1 MKEAQPNIDGIPKQ
15 VFTNFI
21 SELRKSTM
29 DSTIVDCLEKTIIV
43 EGNISEQGLRTAL
56 TPKPVENDPAQE
68 D

>member
-43 EGNISEQGLRTAL
+43 EGNISEQ
-56 TPKPVENDPAQE
+56 
-68 D
+68 